1 MSTILQTQPAG
12 QAASAP
18 TEARRLARF
27 ALALTLDDVP
37 PALLQLAKEHLLDV
51 IGIALASSRFDFG
64 EAVLKGAR
72 ELGAGGQATAIG
84 SGEALP
90 PASAALVNGV
100 LAHGLDFDDTHIGA
114 VYHASAQAMAAVM
127 AAGQASKATGEE
139 ALTAFIAALEI
150 GCRLATVGAG
160 KLHDRSFHPT
170 SLLGTFAA
178 AAAAGRLTRTEEDRL
193 VWALG
198 ICGSQAAGILER
210 GDSWLKRLHPGWA
223 AHCGLSAVA
232 LARGGFIGPETVLEG
247 RRGFYFAHT
256 GSIPE
261 GEALPSHGLGHD
273 WQALGIALKPYPCC
287 HFIHAFVD
295 AALELRGSVA
305 LSDIAAIECPLTPS
319 LHKMV
324 AEPRERVIRPSTV
337 YSAQFSVPY
346 VVALA
351 LVTGRVDLASFHDD
365 PLDDPEILRVAALTR
380 CTDDPL
386 SDYPKHFPGEVVITL
401 KDGTVRRSRKP
412 ASLGTPEVP
421 LSPAAV
427 EAKFR
432 ANATRAVSA
441 EAASAIVA
449 AVMGLEKEASLD
461 RLMRLCVSA

>member
-1 MSTILQTQPAG
+1 MSPTLTAPVLRDAV
-12 QAASAP
+12 AAP
-18 TEARRLARF
+18 TEARHLARF
-27 ALALTLDDVP
+27 ALALSLDDVP
-37 PALLQLAKEHLLDV
+37 PALIRLAKEHLLDV

-64 EAVLKGAR
+64 AAILKGAS
-72 ELGAGGQATAIG
+72 ELGTGGQASAIG
-84 SGEALP
+84 SGAALP

-100 LAHGLDFDDTHIGA
+100 LAHGLDFDDTHVGA
-114 VYHASAQAMAAVM
+114 IYHASAPAMAAVL
-127 AAGQASKATGEE
+127 ASGQASRASGEE
-139 ALTAFIAALEI
+139 VLTAFIAALEI

-170 SLLGTFAA
+170 SLFGTFAA
-178 AAAAGRLTRTEEDRL
+178 AAAAGRLTRTAEEQL

-210 GDSWLKRLHPGWA
+210 GNSWLKRLHPGWA
-223 AHCGLSAVA
+223 AHAGLSAVS
-232 LARGGFIGPETVLEG
+232 LARGGFIGPDTVFEG

-256 GSIPE
+256 GEIPH
-261 GEALPSHGLGHD
+261 GEALPSHRLGRE
-273 WQALGIALKPYPCC
+273 WQAMGIALKPYPCC

-295 AALELRGSVA
+295 AALELRGKFA
-305 LSDIAAIECPLTPS
+305 LPDIAAIECPLTPS

-324 AEPRERVIRPSTV
+324 AEPRERVIRPETI

-365 PLDDPEILRVAALTR
+365 PLDDPAVLRIAALAE
-380 CTDDPL
+380 CTPDPL
-386 SDYPKHFPGEVVITL
+386 SDYPKHFPGEVIVTL
-401 KDGTVRRSRKP
+401 KDGRVLRSRKP
-412 ASLGTPEVP
+412 ASLGTPDVP
-421 LSPAAV
+421 LTAAAV

-441 EAASAIVA
+441 ETATAIIE
-449 AVMGLEKEASLD
+449 AVNGLEREASLD
-461 RLMRLCVSA
+461 RLMQLCTA